1 MKTKFSQNA
10 NFKDLL
16 KRNQNAIVD
25 AALNGLEATD
35 NFKLMQSIIKA
46 MCDKYPDKSC
56 KYIVISE
63 KDLQNLTNNADSAI
77 EQLFTDELFIQN
89 CHIVIDSNFKIKEV
103 NNDLIKDNNTKRR
116 IFTQMSKE
124 DEVVVFMLSPEGIIN
139 YFVNG
144 RDGGDSIFYE
154 SSTLHSF
161 NRKKPIS
168 ELLRVLE
175 DYRKHL
181 KHRNTYSKF
190 FVEKSHLKSLR
201 IDLESELSEEQFVK
215 ANKQLLRN
223 TPEDC
228 FRDDLRMFLKE
239 KLKVF
244 FMQKEAMLESLK
256 RLDIAM
262 IDEDGEGL
270 YFIEIKW
277 VGTSI
282 HKSGKRIGTTYD
294 AKPRIVPNSF
304 IQSAAYIT
312 ELLAEEKDFKFGYLA
327 VFDAREEELPD
338 TGTDMTIDQIPEK
351 DRVSYYRHI
360 KKLDDFRII
369 NEHPN

>member
-1 MKTKFSQNA
+1 
-10 NFKDLL
+10 
-16 KRNQNAIVD
+16 
-25 AALNGLEATD
+25 
-35 NFKLMQSIIKA
+35 
-46 MCDKYPDKSC
+46 
-56 KYIVISE
+56 
-63 KDLQNLTNNADSAI
+63 
-77 EQLFTDELFIQN
+77 
-89 CHIVIDSNFKIKEV
+89 
-103 NNDLIKDNNTKRR
+103 
-116 IFTQMSKE
+116 MSM
-124 DEVVVFMLSPEGIIN
+124 DGVVVFMVSPEGIIN

-154 SSTLHSF
+154 SSALHSF
-161 NRKKPIS
+161 NSKKPIS
-168 ELLRVLE
+168 ELPRVLE

-181 KHRNTYSKF
+181 KLRDTYSKF

-201 IDLESELSEEQFVK
+201 ADLGSELSDEQFVK

-244 FMQKEAMLESLK
+244 FVQKEVMLESLK

-282 HKSGKRIGTTYD
+282 HKLGKRIGTTYS
-294 AKPRIVPNSF
+294 AKPRIVPEAF

-312 ELLAEEKDFKFGYLA
+312 ELLAEEKDFKLGYLA

-351 DRVSYYRHI
+351 DRASYYRHI
-360 KKLDDFRII
+360 KLADFRVI

>member
-16 KRNQNAIVD
+16 KRNQDAIVD

-35 NFKLMQSIIKA
+35 NFKLMQSLIKA
-46 MCDKYPDKSC
+46 MYDKHPDNSF

-63 KDLQNLTNNADSAI
+63 EDLQNLTNNADSAI
-77 EQLFTDELFIQN
+77 ERLFTDPIFVQN
-89 CHIVIDSNFKIKEV
+89 RHIVIDSNLNIQDV
-103 NNDLIKDNNTKRR
+103 NNEQHKDNNETRR
-116 IFTQMSKE
+116 IFTQMSK
-124 DEVVVFMLSPEGIIN
+124 DGVVVFMVAPEGIIN

-161 NRKKPIS
+161 NSKKPIS
-168 ELLRVLE
+168 ELPRVLE
-175 DYRKHL
+175 EYRRHL
-181 KHRNTYSKF
+181 KLRDTYSKF

-201 IDLESELSEEQFVK
+201 KDLNSELDEEQFIK

-244 FMQKEAMLESLK
+244 FVQKEVMLESLK

-270 YFIEIKW
+270 YFIEVKW
-277 VGTSI
+277 VGTSV
-282 HKSGKRIGTTYD
+282 HHLGKKIGTTYN
-294 AKPRIVPNSF
+294 AQPRIVPDAF
-304 IQSAAYIT
+304 KQSTSYIT
-312 ELLAEEKDFKFGYLA
+312 ELLAEEKDFKLGYLA
-327 VFDAREEELPD
+327 VFDARNEELPD
-338 TGTDMTIDQIPEK
+338 TGIGMTIDQIPEK
-351 DRVSYYRHI
+351 DKPAYYRHV
-360 KKLDDFRII
+360 KLDDFRVI

>member
-1 MKTKFSQNA
+1 MKTRFSQNA

-16 KRNQNAIVD
+16 KRNQEAIVD

-35 NFKLMQSIIKA
+35 NFKLMQSLIKA
-46 MCDKYPDKSC
+46 MCDKHPDNSF

-63 KDLQNLTNNADSAI
+63 EELQNLTNNAGSAI
-77 EQLFTDELFIQN
+77 EQLFTNPTFVQN
-89 CHIVIDSNFKIKEV
+89 RHIVIDSNFNIQEV
-103 NNDLIKDNNTKRR
+103 NNELHKDNNETRR
-116 IFTQMSKE
+116 IFTQMSKNGI
-124 DEVVVFMLSPEGIIN
+124 VVFMVTPEGIIN

-154 SSTLHSF
+154 SSALHSF
-161 NRKKPIS
+161 NSKKPIS
-168 ELLRVLE
+168 ELPRVLE
-175 DYRKHL
+175 EYRKHL
-181 KHRNTYSKF
+181 KLRDTYSKF

-201 IDLESELSEEQFVK
+201 TDLKSELNEEQFIK

-244 FMQKEAMLESLK
+244 FVQKEVMLESLK

-270 YFIEIKW
+270 YFIEVKW
-277 VGTSI
+277 VGTSV
-282 HKSGKRIGTTYD
+282 HHLGKKIGTAYS
-294 AKPRIVPNSF
+294 AKPRIVPDAF
-304 IQSAAYIT
+304 KQSTSYIT
-312 ELLAEEKDFKFGYLA
+312 ELLAEEKDFKLGYLA
-327 VFDAREEELPD
+327 VFDARDEELPD
-338 TGTDMTIDQIPEK
+338 TGIDMTIDQIPEK
-351 DRVSYYRHI
+351 DRPAYYRHI
-360 KKLDDFRII
+360 KLDDFRVI

>member
-1 MKTKFSQNA
+1 MKTRFSQNA

-16 KRNQNAIVD
+16 KRNQDAIVD

-35 NFKLMQSIIKA
+35 NFKLMQSLIKA
-46 MCDKYPDKSC
+46 MCDKHPDNSF

-63 KDLQNLTNNADSAI
+63 EDLHNLTNNADSAI
-77 EQLFTDELFIQN
+77 EQLFTNPIFVQN
-89 CHIVIDSNFKIKEV
+89 RHIVIDSNFNIQEV
-103 NNDLIKDNNTKRR
+103 HNELHKDNNETRR
-116 IFTQMSKE
+116 IFTQMSK
-124 DEVVVFMLSPEGIIN
+124 DGIVVFMVAPEGIIN

-161 NRKKPIS
+161 NSKKTIS
-168 ELLRVLE
+168 ELPRVLE
-175 DYRKHL
+175 EYRRHL
-181 KHRNTYSKF
+181 KLRDTYSKF

-201 IDLESELSEEQFVK
+201 IDLNSELNEEQFIK

-244 FMQKEAMLESLK
+244 FVQKEVMLESLK

-270 YFIEIKW
+270 YFIEVKW

-282 HKSGKRIGTTYD
+282 HHLGKKIGTTYS
-294 AKPRIVPNSF
+294 AQPRIVPDAF
-304 IQSAAYIT
+304 KQSTSYIT
-312 ELLAEEKDFKFGYLA
+312 ELLVEEKDFKLGYLA
-327 VFDAREEELPD
+327 VFDARDEELPD
-338 TGTDMTIDQIPEK
+338 TGLGMTIDQIPEK
-351 DRVSYYRHI
+351 DRPAYYRHI
-360 KKLDDFRII
+360 KLDDFRVI

>member
-1 MKTKFSQNA
+1 MKKRFSQNT

-16 KRNQNAIVD
+16 KRNQNAIVK
-25 AALNGLEATD
+25 AALNGLEED
-35 NFKLMQSIIKA
+35 ENFKLILSLIKA
-46 MCDKYPDKSC
+46 MCDKYEDNSF

-63 KDLQNLTNNADSAI
+63 EDLKNLTSNADSAI
-77 EQLFTDELFIQN
+77 ELLFTAPSFIQN
-89 CHIVIDSNFKIKEV
+89 RHIIIDSNFKIKEV
-103 NNDLIKDNNTKRR
+103 NNDLHNNNNETRR
-116 IFTQMSKE
+116 MFTQMSK
-124 DEVVVFMLSPEGIIN
+124 DDGVVIFMVSPEGIIN

-161 NRKKPIS
+161 ISKKPIS
-168 ELLRVLE
+168 ELKNVLE
-175 DYRKHL
+175 EYRKRL
-181 KHRNTYSKF
+181 KIRDTYSKF
-190 FVEKSHLKSLR
+190 FVEKSHLRSLR
-201 IDLESELSEEQFVK
+201 TDLKSVLSEEQFIK

-244 FMQKEAMLESLK
+244 FVQKEVMLESLK

-270 YFIEIKW
+270 YFIEVKW
-277 VGTSI
+277 VGTSV
-282 HKSGKRIGTTYD
+282 HHLGKKIGTTYS
-294 AKPRIVPNSF
+294 AKPRIVPDAF
-304 IQSAAYIT
+304 KQSTSYIT
-312 ELLAEEKDFKFGYLA
+312 ELLAEEKDFKLGYLA
-327 VFDAREEELPD
+327 VFDARDEELPD
-338 TGTDMTIDQIPEK
+338 TGIDMTIDQIPEK
-351 DRVSYYRHI
+351 DRPAYYRHI
-360 KKLDDFRII
+360 KLDDFRVI

>member
-1 MKTKFSQNA
+1 MERRFSKDS

-16 KRNQNAIVD
+16 RRNKDAIVY

-35 NFKLMQSIIKA
+35 NFKLMRSLIIA
-46 MCDKYPDKSC
+46 MSDKYSANGF

-63 KDLQNLTNNADSAI
+63 QDLQNLTHNANSAI
-77 EQLFTDELFIQN
+77 ESLFKAPLFIQN
-89 CHIVIDSNFKIKEV
+89 CHIIIDSDLEIKEV
-103 NNDLIKDNNTKRR
+103 NNEQHNDNNETRR

-124 DEVVVFMLSPEGIIN
+124 EKVVIFIVSPENIIN

-168 ELLRVLE
+168 ELNSVLE
-175 DYRKHL
+175 EYRKHL
-181 KHRNTYSKF
+181 KLRDTYSKF

-201 IDLESELSEEQFVK
+201 TDLKSELSEKQFIE

-228 FRDDLRMFLKE
+228 FRDDLRMFLKD
-239 KLKVF
+239 KLKIF
-244 FMQKEAMLESLK
+244 FVQKEVMLENLK

-262 IDEDGEGL
+262 IDEDGKGL

-277 VGTSI
+277 VGTSV
-282 HKSGKRIGTTYD
+282 HHLGKKIGITYS
-294 AKPRIVPNSF
+294 AKPRIVPEAF
-304 IQSAAYIT
+304 KQSTEYIT
-312 ELLAEEKDFKFGYLA
+312 ELLNEEKDFKLGYLA
-327 VFDAREEELPD
+327 VFDARGEDLPD
-338 TGTDMTIDQIPEK
+338 TGEGMTIDQIPEEH
-351 DRVSYYRHI
+351 RSVFHRLL
-360 KKLDDFRII
+360 KLKDFRVI